1 MKTSLRLLLALIA
14 ILGPAAAPVL
24 AADDAF
30 EFYKEEAQVVTVSRR
45 PEPAL
50 NAPAA
55 VDVITA
61 ADIEAYGFKNI
72 WDALRYRTGMDVLDG
87 TSTNGNRALVSSR
100 GFVGEFVADMQVLVD
115 GRSVY
120 NPLLGGVYWS
130 SLPVQMQDIERI
142 EIARG
147 PNAALYGSNAG
158 LGVVNIITKK
168 PSSEPLAQAA
178 AYGGSQNSAGTS
190 EAASAGGASGAIRL
204 SHEYAAQG
212 NDPAPNGV
220 YANDFIHTEKANARA
235 RWAPD
240 AKTEVEALGGGS
252 WQSAGVPGL
261 PNAPTAKLTQNFA
274 TLHATR
280 ALGADS
286 GVEATLSRSE
296 VVGDIVPLPA
306 GPVLTRT
313 YQYDAEALHHFS
325 WLDGRAKTDWGGNY
339 RYSGADSNQLFSQ
352 DPTQSNRLVRGFFH
366 QSVRV
371 ADPVTL
377 TGGVSV
383 EHSDTGGT
391 QPAWQMAALYA
402 PAPEQA
408 LRFTYSVAP
417 TIPPLFFSQGN
428 YLNTPAVRDVGNTN
442 LQPEQLSSWEIGWN
456 GRFLDGAL
464 KPAVSLYYMS
474 VRSRDFAF
482 NELPLTRPVL
492 LTADNR
498 DAALARGAEL
508 SVEYALAAGRA
519 LFANYTFVDIT
530 NDMGAD
536 ATGNNP
542 ERSTP
547 QHKFN
552 VGGRAALGHGVTLSS
567 ILGYKDNY
575 HTVSSRGTALDS
587 PRSFRL
593 DARLAWAVRPGFEV
607 FAAGSNLL
615 QPYTVEY
622 ADGSANP
629 RTVRGGVE
637 VRIGR

>member
-1 MKTSLRLLLALIA
+1 MIVLV
-14 ILGPAAAPVL
+14 GPASPVF

-30 EFYKEEAQVVTVSRR
+30 EFFKEEAQVVTVSRR

-50 NAPAA
+50 SAPAA
-55 VDVITA
+55 VEVVTA
-61 ADIEAYGFKNI
+61 ADIEAYGFKTV
-72 WDALRYRTGMDVLDG
+72 WDALRYRAGMDVLDG
-87 TSTNGNRALVSSR
+87 TSVNGNRALVSSR
-100 GFVGEFVADMQVLVD
+100 GFTGEFVADMQVLVD

-142 EIARG
+142 EIVRG

-158 LGVVNIITKK
+158 LGVINILTKK
-168 PSSEPLAQAA
+168 PSSGPAARAA
-178 AYGGSQNSAGTS
+178 AYGGSQTSAGTA
-190 EAASAGGASGAIRL
+190 EAASAGGSAGAIRL

-212 NDPAPNGV
+212 NDPTSNGV
-220 YANDFIHTEKANARA
+220 GYANDFLHTEKFNATA
-235 RWAPD
+235 RWTPD
-240 AKTEVEALGGGS
+240 AKTEIEARGGGS
-252 WQSAGVPGL
+252 WQTAGVPGL
-261 PNAPTAKLTQNFA
+261 PNAPTAELTQNFEM
-274 TLHATR
+274 LHAAR
-280 ALGADS
+280 ALDGDS
-286 GVEATLSRSE
+286 GVEASVSRSE
-296 VVGDIVPLPA
+296 VVAHIVPLVT
-306 GPVLTRT
+306 GPLQART

-325 WLDGRAKTDWGGNY
+325 WLDARAKTDWGGNY
-339 RYSGADSNQLFSQ
+339 RYSGADSNQLFST
-352 DPTQSNRLVRGFFH
+352 DPTQSNRLERGFVH

-377 TGGVSV
+377 AGGVSI

-402 PAPEQA
+402 PAPEHV

-428 YLNTPAVRDVGNTN
+428 YLNTPAVHDVGNSN

-474 VRSRDFAF
+474 VRSHEFPF
-482 NELPLTRPVL
+482 IVQPQTRPAVL
-492 LTADNR
+492 TLDNR

-508 SVEYALAAGRA
+508 SAEYSLAPGRA
-519 LFANYTFVDIT
+519 LFANYTFEDIT
-530 NDMGAD
+530 NDQGPD
-536 ATGNNP
+536 ATGNDP
-542 ERSTP
+542 RRSTP
-547 QHKFN
+547 RHKFN
-552 VGGRAALGHGVTLSS
+552 VGGRAALPHGLTFSS

-575 HTVSSRGTALDS
+575 HTVSSRGLALDS

-593 DARLAWAVRPGFEV
+593 DARLAWTVCSGFEV
-607 FAAGSNLL
+607 FAAGTNLL

-622 ADGSANP
+622 ADGASNP